1 MMIMLKKVDYLEALL
16 VGFGGLTLGSL
27 SMLVPVEKKD
37 KYLVPFVGI
46 FVTGFVFSLIYK
58 QIETKIFGAALV
70 GDFDRYIGGF
80 GDISTGGTNEFN
92 QLYINEELPEEMLIP
107 ARGLGLDYSDQ

>member
-1 MMIMLKKVDYLEALL
+1 MIIMVEKRDFAEALL

-27 SMLVPVEKKD
+27 AMLLPTDKKD

-46 FVTGFVFSLIYK
+46 FATGFVFHLIYK

-70 GDFDRYIGGF
+70 GDFSRYIGGF

-92 QLYINEELPEEMLIP
+92 QLYINEELPEEMLKP